1 MVGYVTYRDGL
12 PVNSIPTVL
21 GASEYSN
28 FMMETNVLSTIQL
41 SWWCSGSASDSWSK
55 VGWFYSSQLGKLSLQ
70 SLRGR

>member
-41 SWWCSGSASDSWSK
+41 SWWCSGSASDS
-55 VGWFYSSQLGKLSLQ
+55 
-70 SLRGR
+70 